1 MSLLSLLWCPPVCA
15 FAFLLSLLSLSLSL
29 SVVTFSCDGALALS
43 LSACGKDSYSKQLT
57 AAGFVLK
64 GGGWYVTDFKDQKGK
79 GQDKKQNMQGEKK
92 SGDDS
97 TGKGKNHGENSATTK
112 DNGDKKS
119 VAAEKKNP
127 VKENKVKTTHGSEKR

>member
-1 MSLLSLLWCPPVCA
+1 MPIYSYKCNACGHQSDVLQKMSDAPLTKCP
-15 FAFLLSLLSLSLSL
+15 
-29 SVVTFSCDGALALS
+29 
-43 LSACGKDSYSKQLT
+43 ACGKDSYSKQLT

-79 GQDKKQNMQGEKK
+79 GQDKKQNTQGEKK
-92 SGDDS
+92 SGDDN

-119 VAAEKKNP
+119 IAAEKKNP
-127 VKENKVKTTHGSEKR
+127 VKENKVKATHGSEKR

>member
-1 MSLLSLLWCPPVCA
+1 MPIYSYKCNACGHQSDVLQKMSDAPLTKCP
-15 FAFLLSLLSLSLSL
+15 
-29 SVVTFSCDGALALS
+29 
-43 LSACGKDSYSKQLT
+43 ACGKDSYSKQLT

-79 GQDKKQNMQGEKK
+79 GQDKKQNTQGEKK
-92 SGDDS
+92 SVDDS
-97 TGKGKNHGENSATTK
+97 TGKGKNQGENSATTN

>member
-1 MSLLSLLWCPPVCA
+1 MPIYSYKCNACGHQSDVLQKMSDAPLTKCP
-15 FAFLLSLLSLSLSL
+15 
-29 SVVTFSCDGALALS
+29 
-43 LSACGKDSYSKQLT
+43 ACGKDSYSKQLT

-79 GQDKKQNMQGEKK
+79 GQDKKQNAQGEKK

-97 TGKGKNHGENSATTK
+97 SGKEKDHGKNSAATK
-112 DNGDKKS
+112 DNEDKKS

-127 VKENKVKTTHGSEKR
+127 VKENKVKGTHGSEKR

>member
-1 MSLLSLLWCPPVCA
+1 MPIYSYKCNACGHQSDVLQKMSDAPLTKCP
-15 FAFLLSLLSLSLSL
+15 
-29 SVVTFSCDGALALS
+29 
-43 LSACGKDSYSKQLT
+43 ACGKDSYSKQLT

-79 GQDKKQNMQGEKK
+79 GQDKKQNAQGEKK

-97 TGKGKNHGENSATTK
+97 SGKGKNRGENSATTK
-112 DNGDKKS
+112 DNGDKQS

-127 VKENKVKTTHGSEKR
+127 VKGNNVKANHGSEKR

>member
-1 MSLLSLLWCPPVCA
+1 MPIYSYKCNACGHQSDVLQKMSDTPLTICP
-15 FAFLLSLLSLSLSL
+15 
-29 SVVTFSCDGALALS
+29 
-43 LSACGKDSYSKQLT
+43 ACGKDSYSKQLT

-79 GQDKKQNMQGEKK
+79 GQDKKQNAQGEKK

-97 TGKGKNHGENSATTK
+97 SGKGKNRGENSATTK
-112 DNGDKKS
+112 DNGDKQS

-127 VKENKVKTTHGSEKR
+127 VKGNNVKAKHGSEKR

>member
-1 MSLLSLLWCPPVCA
+1 MPIYSYKCNACGHQSDVLQKISDAPLTKCP
-15 FAFLLSLLSLSLSL
+15 
-29 SVVTFSCDGALALS
+29 
-43 LSACGKDSYSKQLT
+43 ACGKDSYSKQLT

-79 GQDKKQNMQGEKK
+79 GQDKKQNTQGEKK

-97 TGKGKNHGENSATTK
+97 TSKGKNHGENSATTK
-112 DNGDKKS
+112 DNGDGKS

-127 VKENKVKTTHGSEKR
+127 VKENKVKATHGSEKR

>member
-1 MSLLSLLWCPPVCA
+1 MPIYSYKCNACGHQSDVLQKMSDAPLTECP
-15 FAFLLSLLSLSLSL
+15 
-29 SVVTFSCDGALALS
+29 
-43 LSACGKDSYSKQLT
+43 ACGKSSYSKQLT

-79 GQDKKQNMQGEKK
+79 GQDHKQNAQGEKK

-97 TGKGKNHGENSATTK
+97 SGTGKNHGENSANTK
-112 DNGDKKS
+112 DNRDKKS

-127 VKENKVKTTHGSEKR
+127 VKENKVKATHGSEKR

>member
-1 MSLLSLLWCPPVCA
+1 MPIYSYKCNACGHQSDVLQKMSDAPLTKCP
-15 FAFLLSLLSLSLSL
+15 
-29 SVVTFSCDGALALS
+29 
-43 LSACGKDSYSKQLT
+43 ACGKDSYSKQLT

-79 GQDKKQNMQGEKK
+79 GQDKKQNTQGEKK
-92 SGDDS
+92 SGDDN
-97 TGKGKNHGENSATTK
+97 TGKGKNHGENSATTM

-127 VKENKVKTTHGSEKR
+127 VKENKVKATHGSEKR